1 MPITLKPTA
10 LTPAPESV
18 EMPPQ
23 PRIRLEFLD
32 GLRGLAA
39 LYVALFHIF
48 SGQGLVW
55 HDQPLALR
63 LALGWVRYGQFAVD
77 VFIVLS
83 GFCLM
88 LPVAR
93 TAAGELRGG
102 LRGFLGRRAWRILPP
117 YYAAVVVSLLLILAA
132 RLAHT
137 HVLADNAE
145 VFTPGNLM
153 AHLLVIHNLRHVWS
167 DSINMVLWSVATEWQ
182 IYFLFAL
189 LLLPVWRRFGSV
201 AAIAV
206 GFGLG
211 YLPHLLIASDK
222 HNLDWARPWYL
233 GLFALGMAGAVLCF
247 SPDPRRTA
255 WLDRLP
261 WGRLGLVLSAAVV
274 AGEIVSK
281 HDLQALWLKDPVVG
295 AATVCLIV
303 SCVKSLRETEKR
315 RPLLILRLLDSRP
328 VVLLGGFSYSLYLMN
343 VPAMW
348 LFKLI
353 LHPLHPSPY
362 AELAL
367 RLTVAPALALGV
379 AYLFH
384 RAFERPFMT
393 SFEKSPLRRPRR
405 AEQPNEVSQ

>member
-1 MPITLKPTA
+1 MPE
-10 LTPAPESV
+10 LTETQ
-18 EMPPQ
+18 PQ

-39 LYVALFHIF
+39 LYVALFHIV

-55 HDQPLALR
+55 RDQPPALR
-63 LALGWVRYGQFAVD
+63 LALGWVRYGHYAVD

-93 TAAGELRGG
+93 SAAGG
-102 LRGFLGRRAWRILPP
+102 LRGGTVSFLKRRAWRILPP
-117 YYAAVVVSLLLILAA
+117 YYAAVGVSLLLILAA

-137 HVLADNAE
+137 RVQADQPG
-145 VFTPGNLM
+145 VFSAGDLL
-153 AHLLVIHNLRHVWS
+153 AHLFLVHNLTWAWGG
-167 DSINMVLWSVATEWQ
+167 SINIVLWSVATEWQ

-189 LLLPVWRRFGSV
+189 LLLPAWRRFGSG
-201 AAIAV
+201 AAIGL

-211 YLPHLLIASDK
+211 YLPHLLLPAGE
-222 HNLDWARPWYL
+222 NLDGARPWYL
-233 GLFALGMAGAVLCF
+233 GLFAMGMAGAVVCF
-247 SPDPRRTA
+247 SGDPRRTA
-255 WLDRLP
+255 WLGRVP
-261 WGRLGLVLSAAVV
+261 WGGLGAALGAAVV
-274 AGEIVSK
+274 VWELRST
-281 HDLQALWLKDPVVG
+281 HEMETLWLKDPLVG

-303 SCVKSLRETEKR
+303 SCVKSLREPGKR
-315 RPLLILRLLDSRP
+315 RASPALRLLDARP

-343 VPAMW
+343 IPAMW
-348 LFKLI
+348 VFKLF

-367 RLTVAPALALGV
+367 RLTVAPLVVLGV

-384 RAFERPFMT
+384 LAFERPFMT
-393 SFEKSPLRRPRR
+393 GFERSPLGAQPSAAQ
-405 AEQPNEVSQ
+405 AESQAVSP